1 MPLTARTRMPAMA
14 TWVVLPVKI
23 LTEAKQRLSPGIG
36 TLERHHLCRAMV
48 EDVLEAISQSQLHE
62 HILVVTEDREITQL
76 AERYRARIMAVAERG
91 HSVVAARAIAEL
103 SGGPESTVVLLPG
116 DVPAITTKEIDTL
129 VAEHWARA
137 AAGPAVTIVP
147 DREGTGTNALVL
159 TPPDSIAPAFG
170 PGSFARHCASA
181 RIRGIEPM
189 AARPNGICHDVDTV
203 DDLERCM
210 SLALGRCTRRYL
222 EESGLDRR
230 IGRSVHGV

>member
-1 MPLTARTRMPAMA
+1 MPAMA

-36 TLERHHLCRAMV
+36 TLERYQLCRAMV

-62 HILVVTEDREITQL
+62 RILVVTEDSEITQL

-103 SGGPESTVVLLPG
+103 SGGPGSTVVLLPG
-116 DVPAITTKEIDTL
+116 DVPAITTEEIDTL

-170 PGSFARHCASA
+170 PDSFARHCASA

-189 AARPNGICHDVDTV
+189 AARPKGICHDVDTV

-210 SLALGRCTRRYL
+210 GLALGRCTRGYL
-222 EESGLDRR
+222 EESGLGRR
-230 IGRSVHGV
+230 IGRNVHGV